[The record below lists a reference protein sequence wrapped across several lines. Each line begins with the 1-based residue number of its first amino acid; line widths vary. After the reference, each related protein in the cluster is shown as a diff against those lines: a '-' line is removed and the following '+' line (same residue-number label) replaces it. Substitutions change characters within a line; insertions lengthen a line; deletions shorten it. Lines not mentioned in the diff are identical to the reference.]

1 MQRGKPGRGWRDL
14 ATGEGTLGAPGALG
28 REPSPAHIFILG
40 FRLPDRKRTHSHCS
54 GPRCVVTWHDSP
66 QTPNTQG
73 GTLVSFGV
81 RWGSTRT

>member
-40 FRLPDRKRTHSHCS
+40 FRLPDR
-54 GPRCVVTWHDSP
+54 
-66 QTPNTQG
+66 
-73 GTLVSFGV
+73 
-81 RWGSTRT
+81 